1 MIAGDPRMVALR
13 IENRRERDAS
23 LSHRRLGRAA
33 AGDVGQRVTSS
44 GVYEANNARER
55 LEEVS
60 IAVTKN
66 YFLSEI
72 PQYPYKAE

>member
-1 MIAGDPRMVALR
+1 LKTGGSATHLSAT
-13 IENRRERDAS
+13 DAWVG
-23 LSHRRLGRAA
+23 LLP
-33 AGDVGQRVTSS
+33 VMWGQRVTSS